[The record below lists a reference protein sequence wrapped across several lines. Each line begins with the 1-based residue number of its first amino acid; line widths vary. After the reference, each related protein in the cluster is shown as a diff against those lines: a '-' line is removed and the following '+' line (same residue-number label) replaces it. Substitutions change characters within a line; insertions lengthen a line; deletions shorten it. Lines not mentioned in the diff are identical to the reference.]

1 MKNLFKNFKKNKND
15 IALIDLDHSKY
26 TYSDIII
33 NNNYIISKVKKK
45 SLVLL
50 IGSNSADFI
59 FGYTA
64 FLQSEFTAIL
74 LDESFM
80 PDYVESIIK
89 RFKPKYIFSPK
100 SFPLS
105 QKNKFNKILISLRS
119 YELLET
125 NYKKIYKLN
134 KKNRLLLTTS
144 GTTQNPKFVRLSAG
158 NLKNNSDSIRNYLK
172 INKNQTAITT
182 MPIAYSYGLSIINSH
197 LDAGAKIVL
206 NKSTLF
212 EKIFWEKINRFN
224 VNSLNGVPQFYE
236 LLKKLKFHKFNIP
249 SLKYITQAGGKLDES
264 TIKYFY
270 KIMNKKNLNFFI
282 MYGQTEAAP
291 RMSYLKL
298 NNSSLSK
305 INSIGKVLKGSKFE
319 LFNKKR
325 QKIKSVNK
333 PGEIVYYG
341 KNVSLGY
348 ASKIADLTKGD
359 MNNHILFT
367 GDLAYKD
374 KSDYYFITG
383 RKNRISKIFGLRV
396 NLEDIEKKLM
406 QNGIKARCQIN
417 DKILLIST
425 SDIFKAIKIKD
436 LIKKFYKINH
446 NFIEIEEINKIIL
459 GSSFKNLSV
468 KKKYKK

>member
-134 KKNRLLLTTS
+134 KKNRMCVLL
-144 GTTQNPKFVRLSAG
+144 V
-158 NLKNNSDSIRNYLK
+158 
-172 INKNQTAITT
+172 
-182 MPIAYSYGLSIINSH
+182 M
-197 LDAGAKIVL
+197 
-206 NKSTLF
+206 
-212 EKIFWEKINRFN
+212 
-224 VNSLNGVPQFYE
+224 
-236 LLKKLKFHKFNIP
+236 
-249 SLKYITQAGGKLDES
+249 
-264 TIKYFY
+264 
-270 KIMNKKNLNFFI
+270 
-282 MYGQTEAAP
+282 
-291 RMSYLKL
+291 
-298 NNSSLSK
+298 
-305 INSIGKVLKGSKFE
+305 
-319 LFNKKR
+319 
-325 QKIKSVNK
+325 
-333 PGEIVYYG
+333 
-341 KNVSLGY
+341 
-348 ASKIADLTKGD
+348 
-359 MNNHILFT
+359 
-367 GDLAYKD
+367 KD
-374 KSDYYFITG
+374 
-383 RKNRISKIFGLRV
+383 V
-396 NLEDIEKKLM
+396 
-406 QNGIKARCQIN
+406 
-417 DKILLIST
+417 
-425 SDIFKAIKIKD
+425 
-436 LIKKFYKINH
+436 
-446 NFIEIEEINKIIL
+446 
-459 GSSFKNLSV
+459 
-468 KKKYKK
+468 